1 MWKYVLPGINE
12 TVYKAALWFFIY
24 SVLGWVVESIY
35 MSICNKK
42 LTNRGYIRG
51 PICPIYGFGGIFVHI
66 MLKGLADNIP
76 YLFIAGS
83 ILATTLEF
91 LTAKAMIKLFDCVWW
106 DYSNKPFNYKGI
118 ICLESSAAWGLYTII
133 EVLVLKKIV
142 FMVIC
147 KIPLRYGR
155 LVVIFAGVYYLL
167 AFALSTYRVKKGNIG
182 FEENNIMQFKF

>member
-1 MWKYVLPGINE
+1 MWRYILPGMDV
-12 TVYKAALWFFIY
+12 TVYEAALWFFIY
-24 SVLGWVVESIY
+24 SILGWLVESIY
-35 MSICNKK
+35 MSICNRK

-51 PICPIYGFGGIFVHI
+51 PICPIYGFGGIFIHI

-91 LTAKAMIKLFDCVWW
+91 LTAKIMIKFFGCVWW

-133 EVLVLKKIV
+133 EVLVLKKMV
-142 FMVIC
+142 FMFIY
-147 KIPLRYGR
+147 KIPVHYGKI
-155 LVVIFAGVYYLL
+155 VIIFAACYYFF
-167 AFALSTYRVKKGNIG
+167 AFLINTYHAKKDGIQ
-182 FEENNIMQFKF
+182 FKENNIMQYKY